1 MNIKKMTKYQKRK
14 LDKLWSEKVKENAD
28 FECEIC
34 GEKRY
39 LNAHHYIGRRSIS
52 TRWWIPN
59 GIALCPKHHTLGME
73 SAHQHPEWF
82 RSEIL
87 KIKGVLWL
95 KELTKRWQ
103 QISKPEYET
112 VKNYLEYGKKY

>member
-1 MNIKKMTKYQKRK
+1 MKKSHDNK
-14 LDKLWSEKVKENAD
+14 LLKIWSLKVRENAD
-28 FECEIC
+28 CRCELC
-34 GEKRY
+34 GKQSGT
-39 LNAHHYIGRRSIS
+39 LQAHHYYGRKNRS
-52 TRWWIPN
+52 TRYWIPN
-59 GIALCPKHHTLGME
+59 GICLCYTCHKGGIQ
-73 SAHQHPEWF
+73 SAHESPEWF

-112 VKNYLEYGKKY
+112 VKNYLEYGKTY